1 MNCDCQI
8 WLKITSDWAVVVV
21 VVVNVVLTSFSDDPS
36 SNPAEVF
43 FYKISFEKTEKE
55 QKEAG

>member
-1 MNCDCQI
+1 M
-8 WLKITSDWAVVVV
+8 VVV